1 MATYEKRKNVEGQ
14 VTAIRVKIRRVGLPH
29 LSQTFP
35 LENGSQ
41 TALKK
46 AEQAAKIWADEVTK
60 SLAIKHGN
68 FILNENLRSSFNR
81 SSKSDHRKQSEPV
94 PVINFKLDAFKRHLS
109 QLNGDMIINNGETSE
124 ERILAALLLDCG
136 LALDEIK
143 QMRWQHIRINRNAI
157 NVLSQAGLTIRQA
170 KLTQLTL
177 DALLASKRRKYGILF
192 LQEKNELQQL
202 VPAQLTKL
210 FGKTSQPEFIAG
222 IKREAAHRMA
232 DRGMNEMQ
240 ICQQLGIGAL
250 DSISSNDQHRKSNTL
265 KDKDKKMQV

>member
-14 VTAIRVKIRRVGLPH
+14 ITAIRVKIRRVGLPH

-60 SLAIKHGN
+60 NLSIKHGN
-68 FILNENLRSSFNR
+68 FKLNENLRSSFNR
-81 SSKSDHRKQSEPV
+81 SSKSNHRKQSEPV
-94 PVINFKLDAFKRHLS
+94 INVKLDAFKRHLS

-136 LALDEIK
+136 LALDEIE
-143 QMRWQHIRINRNAI
+143 QMRWQHISINQNALQ
-157 NVLSQAGLTIRQA
+157 VLSQAGLAIRHV

-177 DALLASKRRKYGILF
+177 ESLLASKQRKYGILF
-192 LQEKNELQQL
+192 LQDKKELHQL
-202 VPAQLTKL
+202 VPTQLTKL
-210 FGKTSQPEFIAG
+210 FGNANQLEFTVG

-232 DRGMNEMQ
+232 DRGLSEMQ
-240 ICQQLGIGAL
+240 ISQQLGIGAL
-250 DSISSNDQHRKSNTL
+250 DSISSNDEHRKNNSLNG
-265 KDKDKKMQV
+265 KDKQLQM

>member
-14 VTAIRVKIRRVGLPH
+14 ITAIRVKIRRVGLPH

-60 SLAIKHGN
+60 NLSIKHGN
-68 FILNENLRSSFNR
+68 FKLNENLRSSFNR
-81 SSKSDHRKQSEPV
+81 SSKSDHRKQSES
-94 PVINFKLDAFKRHLS
+94 VINVKLDAFKRHLS

-143 QMRWQHIRINRNAI
+143 QVRWQQIYINQYALE
-157 NVLSQAGLTIRQA
+157 VLSKAGFAMRQVT
-170 KLTQLTL
+170 LTQLTL
-177 DALLASKRRKYGILF
+177 ETLLASMKRKYGFLF
-192 LQEKNELQQL
+192 SQDKNELHQL
-202 VPAQLTKL
+202 VPIQLIKL

-222 IKREAAHRMA
+222 VKREAVHRMA

-250 DSISSNDQHRKSNTL
+250 DSIRSNDQHIQNHSL
-265 KDKDKKMQV
+265 KDKNKQMQM

>member
-1 MATYEKRKNVEGQ
+1 MATFEKRKNVEGQ
-14 VTAIRVKIRRVGLPH
+14 ITAIRVKIRRVGLPH

-41 TALKK
+41 KALKK
-46 AEQAAKIWADEVTK
+46 AEQAAKTWADEVTK
-60 SLAIKHGN
+60 NLFTKQGN
-68 FILNENLRSSFNR
+68 FKLNENLRSSFNR
-81 SSKSDHRKQSEPV
+81 SSKSDRLKQSEQ
-94 PVINFKLDAFKRHLS
+94 VINVKLDAIKRHLP
-109 QLNGDMIINNGETSE
+109 QLNGDMIINNRETIE

-157 NVLSQAGLTIRQA
+157 NVLSQDGLTIRQV
-170 KLTQLTL
+170 KMTQLTL
-177 DALLASKRRKYGILF
+177 EALLASKRRKYGILF

-240 ICQQLGIGAL
+240 IRQQLGIAAL
-250 DSISSNDQHRKSNTL
+250 GSISSNDQHRKSNTL
-265 KDKDKKMQV
+265 KDKDKKMQI